1 VLSIAWGH
9 VRTGR
14 ATLAIRAA
22 AGFSR
27 GLRSSAQSFTQT
39 ENPMT
44 YVFEP
49 TQVSVPVAGSDQRF
63 PVRRIYCVGRNYEA
77 HAREMGHDPDREPPF
92 FFAKPADAILYVAPG
107 STTEFPYPTQSKNVH
122 FEMEM
127 VAAIGKGG
135 KDIPVASA
143 LEHVYGYALGLDMTR
158 RDLQGEAKKLGRP
171 WDTGK
176 GFDYSAPIGPIHSVA
191 RVGQV
196 LKGAIWL
203 SVNGEEKQR
212 GDVSQMIWPV
222 ADTIAFLSTL
232 FELKAGDLI
241 YTGTPEGVGAVVKG
255 DLMRGGV
262 DGLDEIALRV
272 V

>member
-1 VLSIAWGH
+1 
-9 VRTGR
+9 
-14 ATLAIRAA
+14 
-22 AGFSR
+22 
-27 GLRSSAQSFTQT
+27 
-39 ENPMT
+39 MT

-49 TQVSVPVAGSDQRF
+49 APSVSVPVAGGDQRF

-107 STTEFPYPTQSKNVH
+107 STGEFPYPAQSKNVH
-122 FEMEM
+122 FEMEL

-135 KDIPVASA
+135 KDIPVSSA

-158 RDLQGEAKKLGRP
+158 RDLQAEAKKLGRP

-176 GFDYSAPIGPIHSVA
+176 GFDHSAPIGPIHPVA
-191 RVGQV
+191 QAGQV
-196 LKGAIWL
+196 AKGAIWL
-203 SVNGEEKQR
+203 AVNGEDKQR
-212 GDVSQMIWPV
+212 ADVSQMIWPV

-262 DGLDEIALRV
+262 EGLGEIVVRV